1 MENPEEQLTR
11 QLKIERVIE
20 YVNHLE
26 KSKRLHVLLIIKLY
40 QEDLIKEA
48 SDGSRIDMNR
58 LPDHVINNI
67 YYYVIR
73 SMAV

>member
-1 MENPEEQLTR
+1 MENEEEQLTR
-11 QLKIERVIE
+11 QLKIERIID
-20 YVNHLE
+20 YVNQIE

-40 QEDLIKEA
+40 QEDLIKES